1 MVRAL
6 VCPGQGSQ
14 SIGMGKLL
22 ADEYS
27 SAKAVLEEVDDALG
41 ENLSSL
47 IWEGDIDE
55 LTLTQNAQPALMAM
69 SLAALRGLESE
80 GFKILEYAPEDGFLF
95 TDYKEF
101 NWGTGRR
108 FIAVTAH
115 VHDKIVVTGMGSM
128 DIPVSDLGKPEDL
141 LKIKKMDRLPYL
153 IQKKTFL
160 SLTQPF
166 EDIGLVRIYN

>member
-1 MVRAL
+1 MVMYFDYE
-6 VCPGQGSQ
+6 GSSKDAFK
-14 SIGMGKLL
+14 SIRK
-22 ADEYS
+22 
-27 SAKAVLEEVDDALG
+27 V
-41 ENLSSL
+41 
-47 IWEGDIDE
+47 
-55 LTLTQNAQPALMAM
+55 
-69 SLAALRGLESE
+69 LESE

-108 FIAVTAH
+108 IVAVTAH

-166 EDIGLVRIYN
+166 EDAGLVRIYN

>member
-1 MVRAL
+1 MYFDYE
-6 VCPGQGSQ
+6 GSPKDAFK
-14 SIGMGKLL
+14 SIRK
-22 ADEYS
+22 
-27 SAKAVLEEVDDALG
+27 VLE
-41 ENLSSL
+41 N
-47 IWEGDIDE
+47 
-55 LTLTQNAQPALMAM
+55 
-69 SLAALRGLESE
+69 E
-80 GFKILEYAPEDGFLF
+80 GFVILEYAPEDGFLF

-108 FIAVTAH
+108 IVAVTAH
-115 VHDKIVVTGMGSM
+115 VHDKIVLTGMGSM

-166 EDIGLVRIYN
+166 EDAGLVRIYN

>member
-1 MVRAL
+1 MYFDYE
-6 VCPGQGSQ
+6 GSPKDAFK
-14 SIGMGKLL
+14 SIRK
-22 ADEYS
+22 
-27 SAKAVLEEVDDALG
+27 VLEG
-41 ENLSSL
+41 
-47 IWEGDIDE
+47 
-55 LTLTQNAQPALMAM
+55 
-69 SLAALRGLESE
+69 E

-108 FIAVTAH
+108 IVAVTAH

-153 IQKKTFL
+153 VQKKIFL

-166 EDIGLVRIYN
+166 EDVGLVRIYN

>member
-1 MVRAL
+1 MYFDYEGSPKDAFKSIREVL
-6 VCPGQGSQ
+6 V
-14 SIGMGKLL
+14 
-22 ADEYS
+22 
-27 SAKAVLEEVDDALG
+27 
-41 ENLSSL
+41 
-47 IWEGDIDE
+47 
-55 LTLTQNAQPALMAM
+55 
-69 SLAALRGLESE
+69 SE

-108 FIAVTAH
+108 IIAVTAH
-115 VHDKIVVTGMGSM
+115 VHDKIIVTGMGSM

-153 IQKKTFL
+153 VQKKIFL

-166 EDIGLVRIYN
+166 EDVGLIRIYN